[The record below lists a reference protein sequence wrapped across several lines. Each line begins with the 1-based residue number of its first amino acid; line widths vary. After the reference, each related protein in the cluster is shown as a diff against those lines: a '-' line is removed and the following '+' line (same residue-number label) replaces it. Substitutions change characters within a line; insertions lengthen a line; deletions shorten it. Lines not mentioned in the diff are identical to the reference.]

1 MKKIIVSAAAI
12 LFAVTVI
19 NAQASDIAL
28 RKDIKD
34 FKQEETSIK
43 KDKKEQKRE
52 LRKLE
57 GQEASYQSKQQFYI
71 DFGNLPVSEWKRT
84 DYFDEATFVMDG
96 EKMKAYYDMDS
107 QLVGTTSDKSFDD
120 LPAAAQKYIDT
131 KYSDYSKG
139 PVIFFDDNEAND
151 MDMVMYGTR
160 VDDSDMYFIEL
171 SKDNKQIILKVEMDG
186 NVSFFTQLS

>member
-12 LFAVTVI
+12 LFAITAT

-34 FKQEETSIK
+34 LRQEETSVK

-57 GQEASYQSKQQFYI
+57 GQEVSYQSKQQFYV
-71 DFGNLPVSEWKRT
+71 DFGNIPVSEWKRT
-84 DYFDEATFVMDG
+84 SYFDEATFMKDG
-96 EKMKAYYDMDS
+96 QEMKAYYDMDS
-107 QLVGTTSDKSFDD
+107 QLVGTTMDKSYAD
-120 LPAAAQKYIDT
+120 LPFTAQKYIDA
-131 KYSDYSKG
+131 KYSDYGKG
-139 PVIFFDDNEAND
+139 SVIFFDDNETND
-151 MDMVMYGTR
+151 MDMVMYGTQFE
-160 VDDSDMYFIEL
+160 DSDMYFIEL
-171 SKDNKQIILKVEMDG
+171 SKNNKRIVLKVDMNG